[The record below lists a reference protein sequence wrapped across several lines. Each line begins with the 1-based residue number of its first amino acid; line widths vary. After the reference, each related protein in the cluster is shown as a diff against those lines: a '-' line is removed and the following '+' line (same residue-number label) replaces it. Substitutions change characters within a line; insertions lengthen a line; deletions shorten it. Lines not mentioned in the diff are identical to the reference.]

1 MTEMK
6 KRRLGRTGPEL
17 SVVGFGGI
25 IVRDEKPSS
34 ASRIVSQAVER
45 GINYFDVAPS
55 YGNAEERLGP
65 ALKPYRDSVF
75 LACKTGQR
83 TKGKAEVELRK
94 SLRLLQTDHFDLYQL
109 HGVTT
114 IEEVSQIM
122 GSGGAIEAFVKARE
136 QGLAK
141 YLGFSAHSEEAAVAL
156 MEQFKF
162 DSVLFPLNWVC
173 WHQGNFGPRV
183 IKKAQEKGVALLA
196 LKSLAKTKGKEQ
208 KWPKCWYKP
217 LDTQEEVSL
226 ALRFTLSLPV
236 TAAVSPSHAE
246 LLWMA
251 CDAAAKFKPLSKKET
266 AILAEKSKGIEP
278 IFGQKC

>member
-1 MTEMK
+1 MTELK
-6 KRRLGRTGPEL
+6 KRRFGRTGPEL

-45 GINYFDVAPS
+45 GINYFDVAPA

-83 TKGKAEVELRK
+83 TKEKAEVELQK

-114 IEEVSQIM
+114 LEEVSQIM
-122 GSGGAIEAFVKARE
+122 GSGGAIETFVNARE
-136 QGLAK
+136 QGLVK

-162 DSVLFPLNWVC
+162 DSVLFPFNWVC
-173 WHQGNFGPRV
+173 WYQGNFGPRV
-183 IKKAQEKGVALLA
+183 MKKAQEKGVALLA

-208 KWPKCWYKP
+208 KWSKCWYTP
-217 LDTQEEVSL
+217 LDTPEEVSL

-236 TAAVSPSHAE
+236 TAAVSPSHTE

-251 CDAAAKFKPLSKKET
+251 CDAAIKFNPLSKKET
-266 AILAEKSKGIEP
+266 VLLAEKSKGIEP
-278 IFGQKC
+278 IFGQK

>member
-1 MTEMK
+1 
-6 KRRLGRTGPEL
+6 
-17 SVVGFGGI
+17 
-25 IVRDEKPSS
+25 
-34 ASRIVSQAVER
+34 
-45 GINYFDVAPS
+45 
-55 YGNAEERLGP
+55 
-65 ALKPYRDSVF
+65 
-75 LACKTGQR
+75 
-83 TKGKAEVELRK
+83 
-94 SLRLLQTDHFDLYQL
+94 LYQL

-122 GSGGAIEAFVKARE
+122 GSGGAIETFVKARE
-136 QGLAK
+136 QGLVK

-173 WHQGNFGPRV
+173 WHHGNFGPRV
-183 IKKAQEKGVALLA
+183 IKKAQEKDVALLA
-196 LKSLAKTKGKEQ
+196 LKSLAKTKGKKQ
-208 KWPKCWYKP
+208 KWSKCWYTP
-217 LDTQEEVSL
+217 LDTPEEVSL

-251 CDAAAKFKPLSKKET
+251 CDAAAKFKPLSKKEAT
-266 AILAEKSKGIEP
+266 FLAEKSKGIEP